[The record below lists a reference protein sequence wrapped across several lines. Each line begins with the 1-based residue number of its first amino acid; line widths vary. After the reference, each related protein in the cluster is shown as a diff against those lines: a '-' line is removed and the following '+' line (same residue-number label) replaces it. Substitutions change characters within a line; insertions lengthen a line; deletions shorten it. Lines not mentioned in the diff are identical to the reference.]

1 MEPFEHELGRGVQI
15 AERAGALALRYWEA
29 GVATETKPDDSPVT
43 RADRESE
50 ALIVR
55 ALAEQFPEDGILG
68 EEGAQKES
76 RSGRRWIIDPI
87 DGTRDFVR
95 GNRFWAIM
103 IGLEQEGETVAGFVH
118 LPALNE
124 MFYAARGR
132 GAFLN
137 GQQIRVSS
145 ISSPSLAVACIDGLN
160 DIIRYPFSSGLC
172 KWLERFWSF
181 RAFGGI
187 VDAMMV
193 ARGQA
198 ELWLEPKVA
207 PWDLAAPKVILEE
220 AGARFFNFDGGSSIY
235 GGNCVACVPALESE
249 VRRFLLE
256 SGE

>member
-1 MEPFEHELGRGVQI
+1 MAPFQDELIRGVEI
-15 AERAGALALRYWEA
+15 ARSAGALAHRYWET
-29 GVATETKPDDSPVT
+29 GVPAETKSDDSPVT
-43 RADRESE
+43 QADRESE
-50 ALIVR
+50 ALIVN

-68 EEGAQKES
+68 EEGAHKES

-103 IGLEQEGETVAGFVH
+103 IGLEQDGETVAGFVY
-118 LPALNE
+118 LPALAE
-124 MFYAARGR
+124 MFHAARGC

-137 GQQIRVSS
+137 GQPIRVSS
-145 ISSPSLAVACIDGLN
+145 VSSPSRAVACIDGLN
-160 DIIRYPFSSGLC
+160 DISRYPFSSRLF

-198 ELWLEPKVA
+198 ELWLEPRVA

-235 GGNCVACVPALESE
+235 GGNCVACVPALEAE
-249 VRRFLLE
+249 VRHFLME
-256 SGE
+256 TGE